1 MNETFRV
8 NYLTRPV
15 LNQNIDTVILAS
27 DNDKAGRAA
36 AEEFKAFVRP
46 FHRIQNVIDDLP
58 SLGSDWNKDLQKIY
72 ENPEAVP
79 EKAIMLK

>member
-27 DNDKAGRAA
+27 DNDKAGKAA
-36 AEEFKAFVRP
+36 AEDFKQFVRP

-58 SLGSDWNKDLQKIY
+58 SLGSDWNKDLQKMY
-72 ENPEAVP
+72 EAPEMAL
-79 EKAIMLK
+79 EKPMMIK

>member
-46 FHRIQNVIDDLP
+46 FHRIQNVVDDLP
-58 SLGSDWNKDLQKIY
+58 SLGSDWNKDLQKMY
-72 ENPEAVP
+72 EVP
-79 EKAIMLK
+79 EVTLGKTMMMK